1 MNLSLIFPSRNG
13 REFLEW
19 SYNSIRKNQGDHHVE
34 ILVLDDK
41 SDKDDTWEWCL
52 KTMETDPLFRAFR
65 NETNDRLGISGG
77 HKFLSQYVDTEIIG
91 HFHNDMM
98 LTEGAL
104 DMIEEYLFE
113 DEFIDIGYGDGWTHK
128 TPLVNNVVC
137 LTRIEPSIGYVSGPE
152 KIIWHNAPIEL
163 EDWDEQVF
171 LNELPNLKQQW
182 GNKTTAG
189 HFAPFFMFTK
199 QYNEIGGI
207 DSITFQ
213 KQSREDSD
221 FAFRLTLAKFNTVQI
236 PAFVFH
242 FCSRGSR
249 RQKYETNVMTDN
261 PAWIAH
267 NIVATRNFIR
277 KWQTINLHDDY
288 LKPRSPHR
296 YDIGFKITNCYSQL
310 LNTLEPW
317 CDSVIC
323 DLHPTDI
330 SKYIKEEQP
339 NTTYCDLNLKINPKG
354 SYKIPDIII
363 EIDGKTFMQEDMTY
377 LMSISEI
384 LTDSGEIGTMKL
396 GNLTLHI
403 NALTHYENELIVC
416 KNGQ

>member
-1 MNLSLIFPSRNG
+1 MQLSLIFPSRNG

-41 SDKDDTWEWCL
+41 SDKDDTWKWCL
-52 KTMETDPLFRAFR
+52 KTMANDPLFKAFK
-65 NETNDRLGISGG
+65 NDDDDRLGISGG
-77 HKFLSQYVDTEIIG
+77 HKFLSQYVTTEIIG
-91 HFHNDMM
+91 HWHNDMY
-98 LTEGAL
+98 LTVNAL
-104 DMIEEYLFE
+104 DSIERNLYSPV
-113 DEFIDIGYGDGWTHK
+113 DGDLPHK
-128 TPLVNNVVC
+128 ELKNVVC

-152 KIIWHNAPIEL
+152 KIIWQTAPVEL
-163 EDWDEQVF
+163 EDWDEQIF
-171 LNELPNLKQQW
+171 LNELPRLKQQW
-182 GNKTTAG
+182 NNKTTDG

-207 DSITFQ
+207 DNIIFP

-221 FAFRLTLAKFNTVQI
+221 FAFRLVLAGFETIQI

-261 PAWIAH
+261 PVWTAH

-277 KWQTINLHDDY
+277 KWQTINLHDEY

-296 YDIGFKITNCYSQL
+296 YNIGFKIINCYPHL
-310 LNTLEPW
+310 LNSLEPW

-330 SKYIKEEQP
+330 SKYVKEEQP

-363 EIDGKTFMQEDMTY
+363 EIDGKTFMQEDMNY
-377 LMSISEI
+377 LVSISEI

-396 GNLTLHI
+396 GNMTLYI
-403 NALTHYENELIVC
+403 NALTHYENNLIVC